1 MLVTFVKFNWCS
13 RWRDQRGMLQWHPG
27 YSQHSSLLKWKHHSC
42 RAEISL
48 VVCYLLVF
56 STILN
61 WQKVMANRCR
71 KGIIL
76 GKLWRP
82 FFFIFPRTPPEHPF
96 HKSMFLH
103 HIPKLFC
110 AILFQQ
116 WNQSSL
122 TSLPRLGLQKPSTH
136 LALLS
141 LCRHSSLINKYLAKF
156 YCPLPVN

>member
-1 MLVTFVKFNWCS
+1 MFPLERSGGTL
-13 RWRDQRGMLQWHPG
+13 QRHPG
-27 YSQHSSLLKWKHHSC
+27 YKQHSSLLKWKHRSC
-42 RAEISL
+42 KAAIS
-48 VVCYLLVF
+48 VAVWFLLMLSNVF
-56 STILN
+56 N

-82 FFFIFPRTPPEHPF
+82 LFLVFPHASPERPF
-96 HKSMFLH
+96 YKSMFLH
-103 HIPKLFC
+103 HIQKLFC

-122 TSLPRLGLQKPSTH
+122 TSLPRLGLQKLYTH

-141 LCRHSSLINKYLAKF
+141 RCRRSSPINKYLAEF
-156 YCPLPVN
+156 YCPLPS